1 MIKTLQPS
9 NRGELEITDLNKLYM
24 NKGQL
29 THSTLDRWWVDAGT
43 KERIIELRR
52 LL

>member
-1 MIKTLQPS
+1 MIKTLRPS

-29 THSTLDRWWVDAGT
+29 NYSTLDSWWVDAGT
-43 KERIIELRR
+43 EERIIELRR